1 MASVIPKLIIPS
13 VHPLPI
19 GPSLVEREL
28 RDLLKRPSTRF
39 RCSGTAKNPRRLLT
53 AGYTPRH
60 KIALFDTTFYLA
72 DVRENEHVRFF
83 VTYVVQPKGRGAV
96 VCPRIFYK
104 DVSLVWR
111 AASHYVHTPRETWIG
126 KGDVQTVMQ
135 EGEEFVY
142 SAEHTTDLPF
152 EMQGAVE
159 SLIRRVKRIRYDMK
173 ALALVLRN
181 APANRIEAYRDFTE
195 PRRRAR
201 LDKRNLINGGGSIAS
216 FTRHNDPGSLV
227 FVPGYEPDFDA
238 GVIEVETSTS
248 KLYGGK
254 LERFRVLSR
263 NREIQYL
270 FFKSPRHAWIIPPQ
284 ATTAELSSY
293 GVRTIDVVCDED
305 LCVPGYE
312 YHYMDG
318 TEDPPVLV
326 SQIPEGFV
334 GKPNRHDP
342 TRADASAWIERL
354 PVIKTFRRKVL
365 GARHRH
371 TFPVEEMQGVE
382 A

>member
-1 MASVIPKLIIPS
+1 MIA
-13 VHPLPI
+13 
-19 GPSLVEREL
+19 
-28 RDLLKRPSTRF
+28 
-39 RCSGTAKNPRRLLT
+39 
-53 AGYTPRH
+53 AGYVPKH
-60 KIALFDTTFYLA
+60 EIELFDTTFYLT

-83 VTYVVQPKGRGAV
+83 VAYVVQGSGARTTV
-96 VCPRIFYK
+96 SPRIFYK
-104 DVSLVWR
+104 DVSLIWR

-126 KGDVQTVMQ
+126 KGDVQTVLQ
-135 EGEEFVY
+135 DGEEFIY
-142 SAEHTTDLPF
+142 SAEYTTDLPL
-152 EMQGAVE
+152 EIQGAVE
-159 SLIRRVKRIRYDMK
+159 SLIRGVKRIPHDMK

-181 APANRIEAYRDFTE
+181 APADRIEAYRDFTG
-195 PRRRAR
+195 PRRRAQR
-201 LDKRNLINGGGSIAS
+201 DARNLVNGGRSIAY
-216 FTRHNDPGSLV
+216 FKRHHDPGSLV
-227 FVPGYEPDFDA
+227 FVSGYEPDFDT
-238 GVIEVETSTS
+238 GVVEVETSKS
-248 KLYGGK
+248 KLYGGPLK
-254 LERFRVLSR
+254 RFRILSR

-284 ATTAELSSY
+284 ATTTELSSY

-334 GKPNRHDP
+334 GRPNRHDS

-354 PVIKTFRRKVL
+354 PVIKEFRKKVL
-365 GARHRH
+365 GGPQRR
-371 TFPVEEMQGVE
+371 TLPIEEMHVVE